1 MPNNSIKITDTTLR
15 DGQQSILATRLRTE
29 DIIEIAKDM
38 KNIPFYSMEV
48 WGGATF
54 DSATRFL
61 AEDPWE
67 RLKLLKEILPNTPLM
82 MLLRGKSLVGYK
94 SYNNEIIDSFIKES
108 AKTGIDIFRV
118 FDALNDEEN
127 LKQAAKAV
135 KAENKH
141 LQMTICYSATE
152 NTGLDGPIYNLEYY
166 ETKAKRF
173 QEMGADS
180 ICIKDMAGI
189 ISPYDIFKLVSS
201 LKKLIDIPIQFHTHS
216 TSGLGPLSVIKAIEA
231 NVDIVDTCLSPL
243 SLRTSQPP
251 IEPLLITLKNSERD
265 PNLNLDEFIR
275 ASEKLK
281 SILPKYSDLVSNS
294 NNSILDSTV
303 LKHQIPGGMYSN
315 LLSQLK
321 ESDSLDKLGEVLN
334 EIPNTRKDMG
344 YPPLVTPI
352 SQIVGSQAVSNVIFG
367 KYKIISEQMQNYILG
382 EYGKPPSPINP
393 DIIEMVTPKSKN
405 DPSDEGL
412 ENAKNSISE
421 ISKNIQDVLTYAL
434 FPNTGMKFLRIKYG
448 LEQVPENMKLY
459 KSVTTDTE
467 EKLQSKSEINI
478 KENTITI
485 NNNLQNLSPDSKTY
499 NIYINDESFQV
510 TVDPTTNDNS
520 SSTKTNNIVETK
532 TKNMEIESTQED
544 NIVKSPLP
552 GILSKYLVVEGQDIK
567 KGDPLLVIEA
577 MKMENTIPSPKNGI
591 IKILPLEPGNLI
603 ARGDTLLTIE

>member
-15 DGQQSILATRLRTE
+15 DGQQSLLATRLRTE
-29 DIIEIAKDM
+29 DIIEIATHM
-38 KNIPFYSMEV
+38 SNIPFYSMEV

-61 AEDPWE
+61 AEDPWV
-67 RLKLLKEILPNTPLM
+67 RLKLLKETLPNTPLM
-82 MLLRGKSLVGYK
+82 MLLRGKSLVGYQ
-94 SYNNEIIDSFIKES
+94 SYENEIIDSFIKES

-166 ETKAKRF
+166 ENKAKKF

-201 LKKLIDIPIQFHTHS
+201 LKKIIDVPIQFHTHS

-265 PNLNLDEFIR
+265 PNLNLDQFII
-275 ASEKLK
+275 ASEKIK
-281 SILPKYSDLVSNS
+281 SILPKYSDLILNS
-294 NNSILDSTV
+294 NETLLDSTV
-303 LKHQIPGGMYSN
+303 LKHQIPGGMYTN
-315 LLSQLK
+315 LLSQLR
-321 ESDSLDKLGEVLN
+321 ESDSLGKLEEVLK

-344 YPPLVTPI
+344 NPPLVTPI

-367 KYKIISEQMQNYILG
+367 KYKIISEQMQNYIHG
-382 EYGKPPSPINP
+382 DYGNPPSPINP
-393 DIIEMVTPKSKN
+393 EIIKMIPPKQENNSSEKEL
-405 DPSDEGL
+405 D
-412 ENAKNSISE
+412 NAKNAVNE
-421 ISKNIQDVLTYAL
+421 ISQNIQDVLTYAL
-434 FPNTGMKFLRIKYG
+434 FPNTGMKFLRMKYG
-448 LEQVPENMKLY
+448 LDPIPESMNLY
-459 KSVTTDTE
+459 KSVPTQKLKSNTTIVKNNT
-467 EKLQSKSEINI
+467 QNI
-478 KENTITI
+478 
-485 NNNLQNLSPDSKTY
+485 SPNSKTY
-499 NIYINDESFQV
+499 NVHIGNESFQV
-510 TVDPTTNDNS
+510 TVDPTIEEKTLSNAITNDVIETTSLN
-520 SSTKTNNIVETK
+520 KQINDINQENI
-532 TKNMEIESTQED
+532 I
-544 NIVKSPLP
+544 KSPLP
-552 GILSKYLVVEGQDIK
+552 GILSKYLVKEGQNVK
-567 KGDPLLVIEA
+567 QGDKIVVIEA
-577 MKMENTIPSPKNGI
+577 MKMENTIPAHRDGT
-591 IKILPLEPGNLI
+591 IKSLPLEPGVLI
-603 ARGDTLLTIE
+603 SREEILAILEDNA